1 MQDDIFVIDG
11 VAHSFD
17 MSDDNLAEP
26 RYAGPLRALQASFF
40 AAQPPGYDL
49 DPEKTLQDWPVED
62 TANLMFRESRTDV
75 AIFHPVPIFFFKD
88 GLSGFH
94 KAVEAT
100 KRWPNRFIGSYVAI
114 DPLRRDPLGEMER
127 QFEALDNPVG
137 LKLYPVSYHEGEVT
151 PWRMDDPKIAFPMYE
166 KALELGITHVATHK
180 SLPMGPSPSGGDA
193 FSPVDVDGAAAAFP
207 NINFS
212 IVHGGMSFTEE
223 TAWLLA
229 RFPNVWVNL
238 ETLNIIVML
247 RPRVFGELLAGLL
260 GVAGEAAL
268 DRIYWASGAMNS
280 HPQPGL
286 EAFMNFQFTEEQM
299 ERHGIFFPI
308 PQLTHEHKRAI
319 LGGNIARLHGLDV
332 DALAEG
338 IKGDEFAMEPG
349 APLPT
354 PYSTTSLAGAVQ
366 TPFPVRSSSDG
377 APGSPAPIPMGA

>member
-17 MSDDNLAEP
+17 MSDNNLAEP
-26 RYAGPLRALQASFF
+26 RYADPLRQLQASFF
-40 AAQPPGYDL
+40 AAAPKGYDL
-49 DPEKTLQDWPVED
+49 DPGATLKDWPVDD
-62 TANLMFRESRTDV
+62 TANLLFRESRTDV

-100 KRWPNRFIGSYVAI
+100 KRWPKRFIGSYVAV
-114 DPLRRDPLGEMER
+114 DPLRKDPLGEMER
-127 QFEALDNPVG
+127 QFEQLDNPVG
-137 LKLYPVSYHEGEVT
+137 LKLYPVSYHDGDVT
-151 PWRMDDPKIAFPMYE
+151 PWRMDDPKIGFPLYE
-166 KALELGITHVATHK
+166 KALELGLTNVATHK

-193 FSPVDVDGAAAAFP
+193 FSPIDVDGAAAAFP
-207 NINFS
+207 DINFS

-238 ETLNIIVML
+238 ETFNIIIML
-247 RPRVFGELLAGLL
+247 RPHVFGELLAGIL

-268 DRIYWASGAMNS
+268 ERLYWSSGAMNS

-286 EAFMNFQFTEEQM
+286 DALMKFQFTEDQL

-308 PQLTHEHKRAI
+308 PQLTHEHKRAL
-319 LGGNIARLHGLDV
+319 LGGNIARLHGLDM
-332 DALAEG
+332 DALAAG
-338 IKGDEFAMEPG
+338 IKGDEFDGGHEAE
-349 APLPT
+349 LPI
-354 PYSTTSLAGAVQ
+354 PWSTTSVADAVQ
-366 TPFPVRSSSDG
+366 TPFEK
-377 APGSPAPIPMGA
+377 APSPA